1 MSVSDKTCPKCM
13 KTVSDSSL
21 VMKCS
26 VCDKSYHLGKC
37 SGVTEAAAK
46 NKTEAFFAT
55 WNCPQCYSSRL
66 RGSGNDRTDSDIFA
80 VLIAIQAKLEKMES
94 LPEKVDNIEKSISMM
109 SDKYDEV
116 LNVMS
121 RHDAELKELR
131 KRVEAVE
138 SRSDTEEVEV
148 LKRTVNDLEYRSC
161 RQNIVIH
168 GITESQN
175 EDLLCKVNEV
185 AQSVGLPDLLPSD
198 AKQNP
203 RYHSTLCSPGY
214 ARQLA
219 AKK

>member
-1 MSVSDKTCPKCM
+1 
-13 KTVSDSSL
+13 
-21 VMKCS
+21 
-26 VCDKSYHLGKC
+26 
-37 SGVTEAAAK
+37 
-46 NKTEAFFAT
+46 
-55 WNCPQCYSSRL
+55 
-66 RGSGNDRTDSDIFA
+66 
-80 VLIAIQAKLEKMES
+80 MES

-148 LKRTVNDLEYRSC
+148 LKRTVNDLEYRSR

-185 AQSVGLPDLLPSD
+185 AQSVGLPDLLPKELQSAAPVPVGKAEEVQHAEEPRD
-198 AKQNP
+198 EPQSLEMTQRARETGAMKRQPANSTILPQILNKQ
-203 RYHSTLCSPGY
+203 
-214 ARQLA
+214 RQLQCSIENRRDR
-219 AKK
+219 KKMQEKQLQRLLANTNDKLLSVLSEMIQK